1 MSGDSQTLHPPGP
14 GGHIPSGRV
23 PRERVLPGCS
33 PDDRAP
39 KGGVPDGRT
48 QNGRAPIGCV
58 PDGRVAGAADGY
70 GRGMR
75 TSLAGLLANVAL
87 AIVKLTA
94 GLVGHSYALVA
105 DAVESTSDV
114 LASLIVWRGLRI
126 AAQPAD
132 EEHPYGHGRAEP
144 LAAMVVALMLVV
156 AGIGIAIEAV
166 QGIVT
171 RHAVPAPFTLY
182 VLLGV
187 VVIKEAM
194 FRIVGRVGRDVRSRA
209 VATDAWH
216 HRADAITSA
225 LAAVGISI
233 ALIGGPEY
241 ARADAIAAL
250 GGAGVILFNA
260 YRLLMPPLH
269 ELMDVVPTETVARA
283 RGVAELVPDVA
294 GVEKVLARKVG
305 LRYLVDMH
313 VEVDREMSVHHA
325 HEVAHAVKDA
335 IRLAMPEVENVLVH
349 IEPYNAEHSK
359 QPPEPSASSP
369 PANSSPAGA

>member
-1 MSGDSQTLHPPGP
+1 
-14 GGHIPSGRV
+14 
-23 PRERVLPGCS
+23 
-33 PDDRAP
+33 
-39 KGGVPDGRT
+39 
-48 QNGRAPIGCV
+48 
-58 PDGRVAGAADGY
+58 
-70 GRGMR
+70 
-75 TSLAGLLANVAL
+75 
-87 AIVKLTA
+87 
-94 GLVGHSYALVA
+94 
-105 DAVESTSDV
+105 
-114 LASLIVWRGLRI
+114 
-126 AAQPAD
+126 
-132 EEHPYGHGRAEP
+132 
-144 LAAMVVALMLVV
+144 
-156 AGIGIAIEAV
+156 V
-166 QGIVT
+166 QGILT

-194 FRIVGRVGRDVRSRA
+194 FRFVGRVGRDVRSRA

-233 ALIGGPEY
+233 ALIGGPKY
-241 ARADAIAAL
+241 AQADAIAAL

-349 IEPYNAEHSK
+349 IEPYNAEHTR

-369 PANSSPAGA
+369 PAGPSPASSSPTGA